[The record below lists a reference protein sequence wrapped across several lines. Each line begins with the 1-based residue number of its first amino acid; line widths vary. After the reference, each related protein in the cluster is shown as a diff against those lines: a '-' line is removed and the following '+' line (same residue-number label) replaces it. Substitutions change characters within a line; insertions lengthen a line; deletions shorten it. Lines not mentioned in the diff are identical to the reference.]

1 MRRPGQ
7 QCKKGIDGLTDA
19 QRDYCRRR
27 SQGLSQRQAYRESIA
42 KPDIK
47 TESLDQSAARLER
60 MEAVKRKI
68 EYYRQLADH
77 VGQMETADIAS
88 MLAEMASDDTR
99 PDGIRLK
106 AADQLTRI
114 RGGYSDG
121 LRVDVQGASGDR
133 VDALMRLLK
142 GD

>member
-7 QCKKGIDGLTDA
+7 QVKKGSDGLTAA

-27 SQGLSQRQAYRESIA
+27 AEGATQRTAYRESIA

-47 TESLDQSAARLER
+47 TASLDQSAARLER
-60 MEAVKRKI
+60 MEAVKNKI
-68 EYYRQLADH
+68 EYYRQLHDH
-77 VGQMETADIAS
+77 AGAMEVQDIAA
-88 MLAEMASDDTR
+88 MLQEMASDETR

>member
-1 MRRPGQ
+1 
-7 QCKKGIDGLTDA
+7 
-19 QRDYCRRR
+19 
-27 SQGLSQRQAYRESIA
+27 
-42 KPDIK
+42 
-47 TESLDQSAARLER
+47 
-60 MEAVKRKI
+60 MEAVKNKI
-68 EYYRQLADH
+68 EYYRQLHDH
-77 VGQMETADIAS
+77 AGAMEVQDIAA
-88 MLAEMASDDTR
+88 MLQEMASDETR